1 MAETLTYD
9 AGTDTISTEDN
20 LNAEEQD
27 SLKVGEAL
35 IEEQENLLA
44 GKYKSAQELE
54 KAYVEL
60 QKKLGKDESE
70 TEASSENQETVK
82 EEEVEISPIQS
93 SLAEAAKEWE
103 ANQTLSDETLEKFK
117 ELDSSEL
124 VKTYME
130 LYAQANDT
138 SVEPQSDLT
147 ETETNNIYKSV
158 GGEEKYGEI
167 LQWYS
172 NNTTQASRDSFN
184 KLVESGS
191 SDLIQLAVDG
201 IKAKYDNANG
211 YEGRMLTGKAPTSS
225 GDVFRSQAEVVA
237 AMSDPRYD
245 KDPAYRQDLINK
257 LDRSDI
263 NF

>member
-35 IEEQENLLA
+35 LEEQENLLA
-44 GKYKSAQELE
+44 GKYKSAEELE

-60 QKKLGKDESE
+60 QKKLGSE
-70 TEASSENQETVK
+70 TEASSDKGETVK

-103 ANQTLSDETLEKFK
+103 TNQTLSDETLEKFK
-117 ELDSSEL
+117 EIDSSEL

-130 LYAQANDT
+130 LYVQANET
-138 SVEPQSDLT
+138 SAEPKSDLT

-158 GGEEKYGEI
+158 GGEQKYGEMI
-167 LQWYS
+167 QWYS
-172 NNTTQASRDSFN
+172 NNTTPASRDAFN
-184 KLVESGS
+184 KLIESGS

-201 IKAKYDNANG
+201 IKAQYENANG
-211 YEGRMLTGKAPTSS
+211 YEGRMLTGKAPASS
-225 GDVFRSQAEVVA
+225 SDVFRSQAEVVA

-245 KDPAYRQDLINK
+245 KDPAYRQDLMNK
-257 LDRSDI
+257 LDRSNI

>member
-70 TEASSENQETVK
+70 TEASSEKQETVK
-82 EEEVEISPIQS
+82 EEEVETSPIQS

-103 ANQTLSDETLEKFK
+103 ANQTLSNETLEKFK

-130 LYAQANDT
+130 LYAQANET
-138 SVEPQSDLT
+138 SAEPKSDLT

-172 NNTTQASRDSFN
+172 NNTTQESRDSFN
-184 KLVESGS
+184 KLIESGS

-225 GDVFRSQAEVVA
+225 GDVFRSQAEVVK
-237 AMSDPRYD
+237 AMSDERYD

-257 LDRSDI
+257 LERSNI